1 MVQELGDMTAA
12 LDLAD
17 ASDMRELYEVLDLQ
31 VSCNQET
38 RSAEIAT
45 SPALHGF
52 SVGVRGG
59 IRTLTTRVQ
68 LSGDGVRRRTYSC
81 HSPR

>member
-12 LDLAD
+12 LDVAA

-31 VSCNQET
+31 VSCNHET
-38 RSAEIAT
+38 RSAEVAI
-45 SPALHGF
+45 SPALRSF

-59 IRTLTTRVQ
+59 IRTLTTHIG
-68 LSGDGVRRRTYSC
+68 LGS
-81 HSPR
+81 

>member
-17 ASDMRELYEVLDLQ
+17 ASDMRELYEVLHLQ
-31 VSCNQET
+31 VSCNHET
-38 RSAEIAT
+38 RSAEVAI

-59 IRTLTTRVQ
+59 TRTLTTRLQ
-68 LSGDGVRRRTYSC
+68 LSL
-81 HSPR
+81 